1 MTDPSQAVADGA
13 DSVNAK
19 CPECRGKVESKRVL
33 NYMTFKKVHMP
44 EVYEAQTG
52 ESLAR
57 IDKEDEES
65 ESDDDKS
72 DSSDD
77 ESDADSHG
85 NLLGFIVPD
94 YEEGVINEAAGD
106 EVEEADEADEAPEA
120 EVSAKPA
127 KKRRRKGK
135 GKQKKEPTKTLAV
148 LKKEAQRSIK
158 AKKRYLGRLRREWI
172 TSAKIEKTLEILRA
186 VRDNDIKEK
195 TIIFSQFTSLLDLL
209 EVPMDDEGWNF
220 RRYDGS
226 MSAKLRNDAVIDFM
240 EKPEV
245 KVMLVSLKAGNAGL
259 NLTEASQVVS
269 ASTVQFHP
277 RLTSHRLRLS

>member
-57 IDKEDEES
+57 VDKEEEES
-65 ESDDDKS
+65 ESDGEEN

-77 ESDADSHG
+77 ESDADSQG
-85 NLLGFIVPD
+85 NLRDFIAPD
-94 YEEGVINEAAGD
+94 HDDDVKNEAAGD
-106 EVEEADEADEAPEA
+106 EADEADEASEA
-120 EVSAKPA
+120 EVSARPA

-158 AKKRYLGRLRREWI
+158 AKKRYLRRLRREWI
-172 TSAKIEKTLEILRA
+172 TSAKIEKTMEILRA

-269 ASTVQFHP
+269 ASTAQFRP
-277 RLTSHRLRLS
+277 RLTSHLLRSS